1 MSNFDR
7 GNSFELEILK
17 IAKKIM
23 ICFRP
28 KIELSSGD
36 NGIDI
41 WGIYGNYL
49 ILIQCTSVVASLE
62 SILSACPPNTLSVA
76 VIPFKTNYTKDAFR
90 MAAISKYNIILTK
103 DNEFYLD
110 MKKAIDNLNNN
121 NTLTNEKDAGGNGLK
136 RDKIERKAKKL
147 KKIDLFEY

>member
-49 ILIQCTSVVASLE
+49 ILIQCKIILKVLVRTSVVASLE

-121 NTLTNEKDAGGNGLK
+121 NTLTNEKELYLD
-136 RDKIERKAKKL
+136 
-147 KKIDLFEY
+147 

>member
-121 NTLTNEKDAGGNGLK
+121 NTLTNEK
-136 RDKIERKAKKL
+136 
-147 KKIDLFEY
+147 